1 LLIEKKLLTLQPFVV
16 QLTSLA
22 PGTNRLEWHAGAE
35 FFEGFGNADILDA
48 DLEVRASVLSR
59 GLTVDAS
66 CEIAGSVTVACDR
79 CLEDLVIPVETSF
92 EETYTPEGGE
102 LDLSQDVYDYV
113 CTSLPLQRVH
123 PEGECNQETTKYLSK

>member
-1 LLIEKKLLTLQPFVV
+1 MQPFVV

-22 PGTNRLEWHAGAE
+22 PGTNHLKWNAGAE
-35 FFEGFGNADILDA
+35 FFETFGNVEILDA
-48 DLEVRASVLSR
+48 DLEVTADVISR
-59 GLTVDAS
+59 GLTVDAA
-66 CEIAGSVTVACDR
+66 CTMTGSVTVACDR
-79 CLEDLVIPVETSF
+79 CLEDLVIPVDASF

>member
-1 LLIEKKLLTLQPFVV
+1 MQPFVV

-22 PGTNRLEWHAGAE
+22 PGTNHLKWHAGAE
-35 FFEGFGNADILDA
+35 FFETFGNVEILDA
-48 DLEVRASVLSR
+48 DLEVTADVISR
-59 GLTVDAS
+59 GLTVDAAFT
-66 CEIAGSVTVACDR
+66 IAGSVTVACDR
-79 CLEDLVIPVETSF
+79 CLEDLDIPVEVSF

-102 LDLSQDVYDYV
+102 LDLSQDVFDYV

>member
-1 LLIEKKLLTLQPFVV
+1 MLIAKKLLTLQPFVV

-22 PGTNRLEWHAGAE
+22 PGTNHLEWHAGAE
-35 FFEGFGNADILDA
+35 FFEGFGNVDILDA
-48 DLEVRASVLSR
+48 DLEVTAHVLSR
-59 GLTVDAS
+59 GLTVVVA
-66 CEIAGSVTVACDR
+66 CTMTGSVTVACDR
-79 CLEDLVIPVETSF
+79 CLEDLVIPVDTAF

-113 CTSLPLQRVH
+113 CISLPIQRVH